1 MKAENEK
8 SRKTIMVMMKMQLW
22 LTMLLMM
29 KRIVM
34 KKIKNK
40 AVISKEND

>member
-8 SRKTIMVMMKMQLW
+8 SRTTIMVMMKTQLW

-29 KRIVM
+29 IKRRVM
-34 KKIKNK
+34 MEMQNK
-40 AVISKEND
+40 AVD